1 MEIGPV
7 ALAERIRARVDGRPA
22 FLTFDM
28 DFVDPA
34 SAPGVQTP
42 EAGGPTARETLGFM
56 RALSGLSVIGADVVE
71 TNPLYDGPGQVTA
84 LLAATVASEIIALIA
99 SEWTA

>member
-1 MEIGPV
+1 MPHRDQATTNPTNELICP
-7 ALAERIRARVDGRPA
+7 
-22 FLTFDM
+22 
-28 DFVDPA
+28 
-34 SAPGVQTP
+34 VQTP
-42 EAGGPTARETLGFM
+42 EAGGPTARETLGFV

-99 SEWTA
+99 SEWSA

>member
-1 MEIGPV
+1 MVTTDECMELGPV

-34 SAPGVQTP
+34 SA
-42 EAGGPTARETLGFM
+42 RETLEFL
-56 RALSGLSVIGADVVE
+56 RALSQLSVIGADIVE
-71 TNPLYDGPGQVTA
+71 TNPLCDGPGQVTA
-84 LLAATVASEIIALIA
+84 LLAATVASEFIALIA
-99 SEWTA
+99 FEWSG